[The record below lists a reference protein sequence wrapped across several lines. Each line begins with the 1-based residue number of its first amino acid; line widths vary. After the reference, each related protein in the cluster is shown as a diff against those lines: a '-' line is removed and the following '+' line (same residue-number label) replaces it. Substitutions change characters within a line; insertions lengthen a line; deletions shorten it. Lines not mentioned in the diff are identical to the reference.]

1 MADLKRT
8 IYELNN
14 RINSVNLEH
23 KYEIENIHR
32 DWSEKYHMALQAH
45 TENDQ
50 SHKQKLKTI
59 RYRDNLK
66 SDIKY
71 KLEAL
76 NDEDLI
82 QLVASKYYENKVN
95 KKIQIEGCATHMGVQ
110 AGVGKNE

>member
-59 RYRDNLK
+59 VREKERVLSDLK
-66 SDIKY
+66 T
-71 KLEAL
+71 LQ
-76 NDEDLI
+76 N
-82 QLVASKYYENKVN
+82 
-95 KKIQIEGCATHMGVQ
+95 
-110 AGVGKNE
+110 